1 MLEVAMRE
9 RGAEGVSFP
18 IIVAAGRKSAMPHAE
33 PGDEPLGS
41 GQPIVIDMGARY
53 ASYHADL
60 TRTVVLGTP
69 DERFW
74 NIYSIVLDAQ
84 QHAIRELR
92 PDMSGPDADA
102 LARSKIEAA
111 GFDEA
116 FGHSLGHG
124 VGLHIHEGPALSQSS
139 KHTLRA
145 GNVFSVEPGIYLDDW
160 GGIRIEDLVLLHENG
175 CEVLSRAPKM
185 QP

>member
-53 ASYHADL
+53 AGYHADL

-69 DERFW
+69 DERFRQ
-74 NIYSIVLDAQ
+74 IYNTVLDAQ

-92 PDMSGPDADA
+92 PGLSGPEADA

-111 GFDEA
+111 GFKEA

-124 VGLHIHEGPALSQSS
+124 VGLHIHEGPSLSQSS

-160 GGIRIEDLVLLHENG
+160 GGIRIEDLALLHEHG
-175 CEVLSRAPKM
+175 CEVLSQAPKM

>member
-1 MLEVAMRE
+1 
-9 RGAEGVSFP
+9 
-18 IIVAAGRKSAMPHAE
+18 MPHAE
-33 PGDEPLGS
+33 PGDDLLGS

-53 ASYHADL
+53 AGYHADM

-69 DERFW
+69 DESFW
-74 NIYSIVLDAQ
+74 NIYNVVLDAQ

-92 PDMSGPDADA
+92 PGMSGPDADA

-111 GFDEA
+111 GFGET

-124 VGLHIHEGPALSQSS
+124 VGLHIHEGPSLSQSS
-139 KHTLRA
+139 KHTLRT

-160 GGIRIEDLVLLHENG
+160 GGIRIEDLALLHEHG
-175 CEVLSRAPKM
+175 CEVLSQAPKM

>member
-9 RGAEGVSFP
+9 RGAEGISFP
-18 IIVAAGRKSAMPHAE
+18 IIVAAGHKSAMPHAE

-41 GQPIVIDMGARY
+41 GQPVVIDMGARY
-53 ASYHADL
+53 AGYHADL

-74 NIYSIVLDAQ
+74 NIYAIVLDAQ

-92 PDMSGPDADA
+92 PGLSGLDADA

-111 GFDEA
+111 GFGDA

-124 VGLHIHEGPALSQSS
+124 VGLYIHEGPTLSQSS

-145 GNVFSVEPGIYLDDW
+145 GNIFSVEPGIYLDDW
-160 GGIRIEDLVLLHENG
+160 GGIRIEDLALLHEHG
-175 CEVLSRAPKM
+175 CEVLSQAPKM